1 MMYAMLEFGVVVGLL
16 LLHTGVTIGLMVGI
30 YRAQRAFNVAQSGRI
45 EAAIEDV
52 KRRVPDLKDIETR
65 IALEVARAK
74 PDLQPV
80 EARITAAM
88 REQIGDVRDQITRQV
103 ADLKAAIPPPINV
116 EEVKLDLGEHL
127 LHVFNGKIGAE
138 VAAIKQDPD
147 FRAAMGGGGG
157 GNLMDKIMAK
167 IATKAGD
174 KVGDAIGN
182 FF

>member
-30 YRAQRAFNVAQSGRI
+30 YRAQRAFNLAQSGRI

-88 REQIGDVRDQITRQV
+88 REQITRQV

-116 EEVKLDLGEHL
+116 EEVKLELGEHL

-147 FRAAMGGGGG
+147 FRAAMGGGKG